1 LNLSFEPWK
10 QPTSSSFAHFSSCK
24 YRAQDERASPRRH
37 TPPTS
42 QPLHLSP
49 LQIPTS
55 VAANPSL
62 CSFPRAAKLFAHLV
76 PLFSLNKNHIHLV
89 RAPPPE
95 ALLSPYERGNSCA
108 SSSASSWC
116 KDLL

>member
-76 PLFSLNKNHIHLV
+76 PLFSLNKKSYPPRQGATTRSSFEPI
-89 RAPPPE
+89 RAGE
-95 ALLSPYERGNSCA
+95 
-108 SSSASSWC
+108 
-116 KDLL
+116 